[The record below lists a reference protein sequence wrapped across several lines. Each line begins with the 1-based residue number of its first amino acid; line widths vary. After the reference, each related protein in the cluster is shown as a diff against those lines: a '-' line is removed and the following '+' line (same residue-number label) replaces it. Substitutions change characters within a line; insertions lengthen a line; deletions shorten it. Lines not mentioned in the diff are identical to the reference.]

1 MVKKQNEDSLGFYI
15 EIGCAVSEL
24 WLLRTFYRFTEEKY
38 DMLLFY
44 SNITRL
50 KMKTTVRRI

>member
-1 MVKKQNEDSLGFYI
+1 MKIRLDFILRQGVLYLNSRNS
-15 EIGCAVSEL
+15 ASE
-24 WLLRTFYRFTEEKY
+24 RFTEEKY

-50 KMKTTVRRI
+50 KMKTTGYVRRSN